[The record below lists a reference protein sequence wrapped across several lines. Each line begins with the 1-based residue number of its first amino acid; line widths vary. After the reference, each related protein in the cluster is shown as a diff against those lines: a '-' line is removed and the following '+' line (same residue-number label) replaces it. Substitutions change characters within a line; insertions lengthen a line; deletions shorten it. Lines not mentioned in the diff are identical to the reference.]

1 MIELLLAGGAA
12 FGVSLLL
19 VPVCRRGA
27 IQLGYLAKP
36 RHDRWHR
43 RPTALLGGVAIAA
56 TVLLVHVSIE
66 GLHALPVLVTGVGLM
81 FAVGL
86 IDDLVSLKPYTKL
99 VAEVA
104 IAALFVFFGYR
115 IGWSS
120 SLTLDTLLTM
130 VWIVGLTNALNLL
143 DNMDGLSAGI
153 GLIAGISLLATFVL
167 SNGALPEARYLAV
180 LLGAMAGF
188 LVYNV
193 HPASIFMGDS
203 GSLFVGLNLAVLTL
217 GSPNESHGRANV
229 LSIVGGPLLVLLIP
243 IFDTTLVTVLRIVS
257 ARNAAQGGRDH
268 SSHRLVA
275 MGLSERAAVA
285 VLWALGALGGLLALA
300 IRAYHNEWI
309 SLTAAVFVLAMIIF
323 AVHLAHVRVYE
334 DVDAALKNDRITP
347 FVVRFMYRRRVAEV
361 FLDFCLASI
370 AYYASYRLRYEGAD
384 FSAHF
389 QSFLQTLPLV
399 VGTQTVALF
408 AVGGYRGVWRYFGLM
423 DGVTFAKGVVAGTVS
438 SVCLIVLIY
447 QFENYSRS
455 LFVIYAALLMLL
467 LCWSRASFRLISE
480 FVHRRHRVGP
490 RLVIYGAG
498 DAAAS
503 AVRDVLSRRPGGYR
517 MVGFI
522 DDDPAMARARMQGFP
537 VLGNFEALVSLVST
551 RAVDIVVI
559 TRLIDLERLEQLQV
573 LCADQQV
580 ALARLDYKLDQL
592 VAAS

>member
-1 MIELLLAGGAA
+1 
-12 FGVSLLL
+12 
-19 VPVCRRGA
+19 
-27 IQLGYLAKP
+27 
-36 RHDRWHR
+36 
-43 RPTALLGGVAIAA
+43 
-56 TVLLVHVSIE
+56 
-66 GLHALPVLVTGVGLM
+66 
-81 FAVGL
+81 
-86 IDDLVSLKPYTKL
+86 
-99 VAEVA
+99 
-104 IAALFVFFGYR
+104 
-115 IGWSS
+115 
-120 SLTLDTLLTM
+120 
-130 VWIVGLTNALNLL
+130 
-143 DNMDGLSAGI
+143 
-153 GLIAGISLLATFVL
+153 
-167 SNGALPEARYLAV
+167 
-180 LLGAMAGF
+180 
-188 LVYNV
+188 
-193 HPASIFMGDS
+193 
-203 GSLFVGLNLAVLTL
+203 
-217 GSPNESHGRANV
+217 
-229 LSIVGGPLLVLLIP
+229 
-243 IFDTTLVTVLRIVS
+243 
-257 ARNAAQGGRDH
+257 
-268 SSHRLVA
+268 

-480 FVHRRHRVGP
+480 FVHRRRRGGP